1 MQADQ
6 VGTRGQMT
14 EPAAGRPPAPRIA
27 AVTHVRNDDF
37 FLNLW
42 AKHYGRMIGRENCF
56 VILDGDDWTPWADL
70 SGVHVTVLPRPR
82 AQMNRVRIDR
92 RMQNEQLGLIARIFE
107 ELKYDYVIKGDCD
120 EYVVPD
126 PLQSL
131 TIADAVRE
139 ADLVGA
145 VYSSGINVLHDTVRE
160 PGLNPLQD
168 VMSQRHLAVLS
179 QGYCKVN
186 LVSRPGYEQ
195 GIRTNAGGHRVAGAL
210 PVHASQTF
218 YMLHL
223 GWCDVPMWQE
233 RNQHRIA
240 FDRDGS
246 FQTYA
251 DTVAKLFAS
260 VSESADRAGPLDPA
274 MAAARTELCFTDGVR
289 VSNANK
295 FRRGNFACEGNT
307 DYLVRL
313 DQRFHGCIG

>member
-1 MQADQ
+1 M
-6 VGTRGQMT
+6 
-14 EPAAGRPPAPRIA
+14 
-27 AVTHVRNDDF
+27 THVRNDDF
-37 FLNLW
+37 FLDLW
-42 AKHYGRMIGRENCF
+42 AKHYGRHIGRENCF
-56 VILDGDDWTPWADL
+56 VILDGDDWTPLADL
-70 SGVHVTVLPRPR
+70 SGVNVIVLPRPR

-92 RMQNEQLGLIARIFE
+92 RMQREQLDLIARIFE

-131 TIADAVRE
+131 TIGEAVRE

-145 VYSSGINVLHDTVRE
+145 VYSSGINVLHDTVQE
-160 PGLNPLQD
+160 PGLDPLKD

-179 QGYCKVN
+179 QSYCKVN
-186 LVSRPGYEQ
+186 VVSRIGYER
-195 GIRTNAGGHRVAGAL
+195 GIRTNAGGHRVEGAL
-210 PVHASQTF
+210 PVHASRTF

-240 FDRDGS
+240 FDRDDS
-246 FQTYA
+246 FRTYA
-251 DTVAKLFAS
+251 DMVAKMFAS
-260 VSESADRAGPLDPA
+260 VSESASSAGPLDPA
-274 MAAARTELCFTDGVR
+274 MDAAQSELCFTNGVR
-289 VSNANK
+289 VNNANK
-295 FRRGNFACEGNT
+295 FRKGNFACEGNT